1 MLIIALLVTVPG
13 QAAPASL
20 RDLARMDT
28 CQLESLFAQGWVPG
42 EPHCAKTRG
51 RVFTKP
57 GKMTSRVFGA
67 SLWPLWHG
75 KQLNFCA
82 DGTGV
87 MLNRLPG
94 GLEVV
99 PAAIETRPSLAD
111 GNPALVFDYQG
122 MQKKGTQ
129 FAEVAFDE
137 VRQVNDGLWLGRM
150 WLRQKDGTAKPVV
163 WFGLEEVR

>member
-1 MLIIALLVTVPG
+1 
-13 QAAPASL
+13 
-20 RDLARMDT
+20 
-28 CQLESLFAQGWVPG
+28 
-42 EPHCAKTRG
+42 
-51 RVFTKP
+51 
-57 GKMTSRVFGA
+57 
-67 SLWPLWHG
+67 
-75 KQLNFCA
+75 
-82 DGTGV
+82 
-87 MLNRLPG
+87 
-94 GLEVV
+94 VV

>member
-1 MLIIALLVTVPG
+1 MLFVALILGLPAQT
-13 QAAPASL
+13 APANL
-20 RDLARMDT
+20 KDLARLND
-28 CQLESLFAQGWVPG
+28 CQLQALFAQGWVP
-42 EPHCAKTRG
+42 EEQHCAKTRG

-57 GKMTSRVFGA
+57 GKMGSRLLGA

-99 PAAIETRPSLAD
+99 PAAIETRPSLVD

-137 VRQVNDGLWLGRM
+137 VRQVNEGLWLGRM
-150 WLRQKDGTAKPVV
+150 WLRQKDGTAQPTV
-163 WFGLEEVR
+163 WFGLQEVR